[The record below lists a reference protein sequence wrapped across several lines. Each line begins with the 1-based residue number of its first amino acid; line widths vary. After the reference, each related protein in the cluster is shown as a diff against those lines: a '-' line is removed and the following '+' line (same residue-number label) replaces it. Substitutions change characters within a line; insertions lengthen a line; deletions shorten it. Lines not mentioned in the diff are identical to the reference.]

1 MNDLVTFTV
10 LVIFIVMSP
19 GIDFALI
26 TKRTLSDGKKDGF
39 KIALG
44 IAAGVLVHTIAAAL
58 GLSLII
64 MKSAVAFEVVKYVG
78 AIYLIYMGI
87 MSFIKKRNLIETDD
101 PSVQF
106 KKKSAFM
113 QGLISNTLN
122 PKVAIFFLTFLPQF
136 VVPDYNPSLQFL
148 IMGLCYIVLSIV
160 WFTTI
165 VLMLSYIRKW
175 LMSPRVQ
182 NIIDKVTGL
191 VLVGFG
197 LNMIFRVQ
205 RAGH

>member
-78 AIYLIYMGI
+78 AI
-87 MSFIKKRNLIETDD
+87 
-101 PSVQF
+101 
-106 KKKSAFM
+106 
-113 QGLISNTLN
+113 
-122 PKVAIFFLTFLPQF
+122 
-136 VVPDYNPSLQFL
+136 
-148 IMGLCYIVLSIV
+148 
-160 WFTTI
+160 
-165 VLMLSYIRKW
+165 
-175 LMSPRVQ
+175 
-182 NIIDKVTGL
+182 
-191 VLVGFG
+191 
-197 LNMIFRVQ
+197 
-205 RAGH
+205 

>member
-1 MNDLVTFTV
+1 
-10 LVIFIVMSP
+10 
-19 GIDFALI
+19 
-26 TKRTLSDGKKDGF
+26 
-39 KIALG
+39 
-44 IAAGVLVHTIAAAL
+44 
-58 GLSLII
+58 
-64 MKSAVAFEVVKYVG
+64 
-78 AIYLIYMGI
+78 MGI